1 MPEVSVQINEREYT
15 VVCEEGEEDH
25 LIRLGRYVDKH
36 VKERA
41 KSVGHIRPLGEAH
54 LLAMVCLEIA
64 DKLSDANELAHATKD
79 AVSDSVLE
87 QSSETL
93 NRAAVSAERM
103 VDRLDE
109 VLRSHD
115 NKS

>member
-25 LIRLGRYVDKH
+25 LMRLGRYVDKH

-41 KSVGHIRPLGEAH
+41 KTVGDSRPLGEAH

-64 DKLSDANELAHATKD
+64 DKLSDANELARATKD
-79 AVSDSVLE
+79 VVSDSVLE

-103 VDRLDE
+103 ADQLDAIM
-109 VLRSHD
+109 LPHD
-115 NKS
+115 NKG

>member
-1 MPEVSVQINEREYT
+1 MPEVSVQINERQYT

-41 KSVGHIRPLGEAH
+41 KSARHSRPLGEAH

-64 DKLSDANELAHATKD
+64 DQLSDANELAQVTKD

-87 QSSETL
+87 HSSEAL

-103 VDRLDE
+103 VEQLDE
-109 VLRSHD
+109 IMQSHGS
-115 NKS
+115 KS

>member
-1 MPEVSVQINEREYT
+1 MPEVSIQINERQYT

-41 KSVGHIRPLGEAH
+41 KTVGDSRPLGEAH

-64 DKLSDANELAHATKD
+64 DKLSDANELARAMQD
-79 AVSDSVLE
+79 AASGPVLE

-93 NRAAVSAERM
+93 NRAAVSTERM
-103 VDRLDE
+103 VERLDAIMG
-109 VLRSHD
+109 SHD
-115 NKS
+115 NKG

>member
-25 LIRLGRYVDKH
+25 LMRLGRYVDKH

-41 KSVGHIRPLGEAH
+41 KTVGDSRPLGEAH

-64 DKLSDANELAHATKD
+64 DKLSDANELARATKD

-87 QSSETL
+87 QSTDTL
-93 NRAAVSAERM
+93 NRAAISAERM
-103 VDRLDE
+103 VEKLDAIT
-109 VLRSHD
+109 RSHD
-115 NKS
+115 NKD